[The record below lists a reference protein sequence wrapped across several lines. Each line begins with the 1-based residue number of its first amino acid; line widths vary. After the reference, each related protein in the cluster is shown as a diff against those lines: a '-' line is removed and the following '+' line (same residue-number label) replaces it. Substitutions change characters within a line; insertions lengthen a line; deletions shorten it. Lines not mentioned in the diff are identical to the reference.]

1 MKHSRFPKFTE
12 RFRELQGSRSDTEF
26 AQILGITRQTVGFYK
41 NGDRIPDALTLR
53 NIALLMNVPS
63 DYLLGL
69 TDDPTRSPS
78 AVDELHISPDAVQQL
93 LGKDSESRKLCS
105 RLIASFELWQI
116 LEIIMKMKEPN
127 DVFDEQH
134 ALQAKVTAE
143 NDFRKNSGGTCG
155 EVLYGE
161 DYKDFLRYQVQ
172 ELLQKFI
179 EKEIND
185 G

>member
-1 MKHSRFPKFTE
+1 MEFKSISTRIETLRTHNNISQQSLADTLGVKRETVKFWE
-12 RFRELQGSRSDTEF
+12 S
-26 AQILGITRQTVGFYK
+26 
-41 NGDRIPDALTLR
+41 GDRHIKEDDIIR
-53 NIALLMNVPS
+53 IARYFNVPA

-69 TDDPTRSPS
+69 TDDPARSPS